1 MVKNKIFFGLL
12 SSTLSLLLLADSTSV
27 TDSEQVSSDGSTS
40 MSDDKQKMDLNLNK
54 AYLDLFYNKERIREI
69 RAKSE
74 TIDKELEGT
83 ADLAESFKPLE
94 KSITTVDK
102 LFLHPKRSVTVI
114 LPEGAKITYLAPTF
128 SAKFIEYDKENPKN
142 LFNILPMPAFTSG
155 DITIFYTIGDKNFI
169 LKLVCE
175 KYLQLESSSKMY
187 YGVVVYKD
195 YKTLSAF
202 DVMEAYR
209 KEYSRYPLE
218 HYSFITIENVVYKII
233 QDDKYGVL
241 TAPNGKRYR
250 IETNIR
256 N

>member
-1 MVKNKIFFGLL
+1 MGKNKIFFGLL
-12 SSTLSLLLLADSTSV
+12 SSTLSLVLLADG
-27 TDSEQVSSDGSTS
+27 TDMSESEQISPDVSINASDE
-40 MSDDKQKMDLNLNK
+40 KQKIDLNLNK
-54 AYLDLFYNKERIREI
+54 AYLDLFYNKARIRDV
-69 RAKSE
+69 RAKSDA
-74 TIDKELEGT
+74 IDKELEGT

-102 LFLHPKRSVTVI
+102 LFLHPMRSATVI
-114 LPEGAKITYLAPTF
+114 LPEGAKITYLSPTF
-128 SAKFIEYDKENPKN
+128 NAKFIEYDKDNQKN

-155 DITIFYTIGDKNFI
+155 DITIYYTIGDKNFI

-175 KYLQLESSSKMY
+175 KYLQLENSSKMY

-195 YKTLSAF
+195 YKALSAF

-218 HYSFITIENVVYKII
+218 HYSFITIESVVYKII